1 MSNEQKLREALQA
14 FENGGTGFDICPTRR
29 LPQSEDARRVDEW
42 WLRYFMEADLS
53 VRVRARQALATTE
66 PEPTGMPEMPEPD
79 SYEFQHEET
88 GNTMFVDRQQVEWG
102 FEKNNPRLQKI
113 AGAYT
118 TSQMRAYG
126 EQCWKAGYKHGINN

>member
-66 PEPTGMPEMPEPD
+66 PEPTGMPELPEPD
-79 SYEFQHEET
+79 HKA
-88 GNTMFVDRQQVEWG
+88 DRWPTSHV
-102 FEKNNPRLQKI
+102 
-113 AGAYT
+113 YT
-118 TSQMRAYG
+118 ADQMRDYG

>member
-1 MSNEQKLREALQA
+1 MNENQKLREALSELLRIVSIHQNATRNNFAWAEVA
-14 FENGGTGFDICPTRR
+14 F
-29 LPQSEDARRVDEW
+29 ARE
-42 WLRYFMEADLS
+42 
-53 VRVRARQALATTE
+53 ALAATE
-66 PEPTGMPEMPEPD
+66 PEPTCMPELPEPD